1 MAKSL
6 TNTKAFIFGAIY
18 RPPSDTSFYEQFDK
32 VLEHVWVK
40 YKNIVITG
48 DFNCDLTQTESGI
61 ITSPLGNRLFN
72 SLAQFNFAV
81 VNKQA
86 TRITNTSSTLID
98 LIVTNKESLIS
109 KTRPLDLGILDHM
122 LVYAEVRTK
131 IRRPPPKIIRSRNF
145 KCFNEGDFVRDIESA
160 PWSVCSVFENPD
172 DSYWA
177 WQKIFND
184 ICDKHA
190 PYRGI

>member
-1 MAKSL
+1 M

-18 RPPSDTSFYEQFDK
+18 RPASDSSFYEHFDK

-48 DFNCDLTQTESGI
+48 DFDCDLTQTESGI

-98 LIVTNKESLIS
+98 LIVTNNESLIS
-109 KTRPLDLGILDHM
+109 KTRTLDVRISDHM
-122 LVYAEVRTK
+122 LVYAEVRKK

-145 KCFNEGDFVRDIESA
+145 KSSMRETLYVTLNRLPGRFVL
-160 PWSVCSVFENPD
+160 
-172 DSYWA
+172 YL
-177 WQKIFND
+177 KILMTAIGHGRRFSMIYVTNMLC
-184 ICDKHA
+184 I
-190 PYRGI
+190 GI

>member
-1 MAKSL
+1 
-6 TNTKAFIFGAIY
+6 
-18 RPPSDTSFYEQFDK
+18 
-32 VLEHVWVK
+32 
-40 YKNIVITG
+40 
-48 DFNCDLTQTESGI
+48 
-61 ITSPLGNRLFN
+61 
-72 SLAQFNFAV
+72 V

-109 KTRPLDLGILDHM
+109 KTRTLDLGILDHM

-145 KCFNEGDFVRDIESA
+145 KCFNEGDFVRDTELA